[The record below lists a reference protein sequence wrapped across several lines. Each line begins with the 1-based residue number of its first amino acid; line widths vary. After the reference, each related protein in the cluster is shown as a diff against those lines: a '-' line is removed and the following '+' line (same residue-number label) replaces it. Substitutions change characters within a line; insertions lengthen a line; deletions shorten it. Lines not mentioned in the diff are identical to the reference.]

1 MGKKIKSTK
10 RSVRV
15 TPKKRVKIRGS
26 LAKGKASAVSHGR
39 KISKGKITLKSKE
52 VLKEKKV
59 RVIKVVK
66 DIPSGGIPSLV
77 VMEEVGKAL
86 EDAMFLDYIAK
97 NVGSQA
103 NDVLKELV
111 KGPRKDE
118 QLAETVNIKLNE
130 VRRVLNLLNKH
141 GIVRYDVKKDSSG
154 WLTFEWHVDYVA
166 FSDFY
171 ASLNQKVAAPA
182 SRLPENCNDFFVC
195 GGCSSKTQSPLYPF
209 DVAYEKSFKCNCGKN
224 LEALTRTEAESYM
237 KK

>member
-1 MGKKIKSTK
+1 MGKKTKSTK
-10 RSVRV
+10 SSVRAAQKKKIGVKSSSAQKKGSVVVKAKNRKLVAKPNEALKVKKTRV
-15 TPKKRVKIRGS
+15 TKI
-26 LAKGKASAVSHGR
+26 
-39 KISKGKITLKSKE
+39 I
-52 VLKEKKV
+52 
-59 RVIKVVK
+59 K
-66 DIPSGGIPSLV
+66 DIPSGGIPSQT

-97 NVGSQA
+97 NIGSQA
-103 NDVLKELV
+103 NDVLKELA

-141 GIVRYDVKKDSSG
+141 GIVRYDVKKDGSG

-171 ASLNQKVAAPA
+171 ASLNQKAETPA

-195 GGCSSKTQSPLYPF
+195 GGCSSKMQSPLYPF
-209 DVAYEKSFKCNCGKN
+209 DVAYEKNFKCGCGKS
-224 LEALTRTEAESYM
+224 LEALTRTEAESYIR
-237 KK
+237 K